1 MREQQVLAQIRRVIV
16 DCGEEA
22 LSVLELGAALGWH
35 SAASAAYH
43 RKSLEQRGALVR
55 PWLLIFSRMVW
66 PPPSGAEL
74 LWSGI
79 MLVVGERGEGRIR

>member
-1 MREQQVLAQIRRVIV
+1 MREQQVLAQIRRLIV

-55 PWLLIFSRMVW
+55 PWLLIFL